1 MRLTRIEHGVFAV
14 LAVLA
19 AYIISGGRDI
29 TIMIILTLST
39 LFAECFLF
47 TTNDIYNIHEDR
59 INRPNA
65 PLVKGTLSIGVA
77 KLLAVIFLSLTFIP
91 ITISVVINILNV
103 LPLLI
108 LSLAVVLGFLYNVKF
123 KRILIVNNLT
133 LSLVTSLVFLY
144 GASATYFKMNIS
156 IIILLFLTSITATM
170 GREIVKGII
179 DVNGDKVAGIRTI
192 ATMYGVETACKVSL
206 IFTSISIVL
215 SIPLIVML
223 TYLIYG
229 MVLIVGII
237 VTCILLTYGMY
248 LIVKNI
254 NNAEKFR
261 KISLT
266 GMAITITSFFLFSIL
281 SFS

>member
-19 AYIISGGRDI
+19 AYIISGGKDI
-29 TIMIILTLST
+29 TIMTVLALST

-77 KLLAVIFLSLTFIP
+77 KLLAIIFLSLTFTP
-91 ITISVVINILNV
+91 IIVSIVTNILNV
-103 LPLLI
+103 LPLLV
-108 LSLAVVLGFLYNVKF
+108 LSLAVILGFLYNVKF
-123 KRILIVNNLT
+123 KKMLIINNLI

-144 GASATYFKMNIS
+144 GASATYFKMNIL
-156 IIILLFLTSITATM
+156 IITLLFLTSITATM
-170 GREIVKGII
+170 GREVVKGII
-179 DVNGDKVAGIRTI
+179 DVNGDKVAGIKTI

-206 IFTSISIVL
+206 ILTSISIVL

-223 TYLIYG
+223 TYLTYG
-229 MVLIVGII
+229 VVLIVGII
-237 VTCILLTYGMY
+237 VTCTILTYGMY
-248 LIVKNI
+248 LMVKNVD
-254 NNAEKFR
+254 NAEKFR